1 MNAVSSINSL
11 PTDAYLS
18 PATSS
23 APPAATAGSPPN
35 ESVPVD
41 HVDLSSASPTAQ
53 DTSETGRIA
62 LNLAAGNLTSDQ
74 ATDLYQQ
81 VASIQSQI
89 AADKQANGGT
99 LSTQD
104 AQTIDQLQSQLS
116 GTIYSDAHNDAAPPT
131 TAPNASE
138 AGKRAAMQA
147 GRIESNEQDGNISAS
162 QAQTLTQQQTQID
175 QQIASDEQANNGTLT
190 KAQAQQINQLQD
202 QASQAINQAQ
212 SVSPAAQ

>member
-1 MNAVSSINSL
+1 
-11 PTDAYLS
+11 
-18 PATSS
+18 
-23 APPAATAGSPPN
+23 
-35 ESVPVD
+35 
-41 HVDLSSASPTAQ
+41 
-53 DTSETGRIA
+53 

-116 GTIYSDAHNDAAPPT
+116 GTIYSDAHNGAAPPT